1 MRFVIAQRRLATP
14 GGSETFVLTLAE
26 HIAKLGHEV
35 VVHALE
41 LGLAA
46 TLAEQRSIHVVRH
59 ETQLPEWADATLAL
73 DRVMAIDLARR
84 YPGATRLYAMH
95 NADEIWL
102 PPPEP
107 GVVAA
112 TLAP

>member
-14 GGSETFVLTLAE
+14 GGSESFVLTIAE
-26 HIAKLGHEV
+26 HLTRLGHGV

-46 TLAEQRSIHVVRH
+46 TLARERGIVVISDSD
-59 ETQLPEWADATLAL
+59 LPEGADATIAL

-84 YPGATRLYAMH
+84 YPDATRLYVMH
-95 NADEIWL
+95 NADEPWL
-102 PPPEP
+102 PPR
-107 GVVAA
+107 A
-112 TLAP
+112 